1 MDRLQLQFRPR
12 PVSQFQ
18 LGTIYSSNLELYG
31 YICSYQYCLPLKLL
45 VLYWHRCYN
54 VFPVLLFIVACSCQ
68 PLRRFDIYIQ
78 RNNFQNIHEITIK
91 TSHLIIYFHTLLYS
105 RKSESIINLHS
116 LECVFGKLV
125 LNNYLKAI
133 LGFKAAKALPILCIN
148 INATIFCFSDTYSQ
162 CSGLYA

>member
-18 LGTIYSSNLELYG
+18 LGTIQFKLGTIWLHL
-31 YICSYQYCLPLKLL
+31 QLLVLLPLKLL

-78 RNNFQNIHEITIK
+78 RNNFQNIHDITIK

>member
-1 MDRLQLQFRPR
+1 MVTFAVTSTPATEAAGPILAPLLQCISCAI
-12 PVSQFQ
+12 VYCCMQ
-18 LGTIYSSNLELYG
+18 LLAT
-31 YICSYQYCLPLKLL
+31 
-45 VLYWHRCYN
+45 W
-54 VFPVLLFIVACSCQ
+54 
-68 PLRRFDIYIQ
+68 RFDIYIQ